1 MGIEAASGEYVY
13 FLDSDDYIDRQMLE
27 KLYGKACEG
36 NLDVIY
42 FNTNLVFESEE
53 IRQKNG
59 INIKLSGKLL
69 IEVMKASDDGILI
82 CFSVLPDKN
91 KDSASLKQLIK
102 NESKPVITEFQ
113 DFDELMCAIKFL
125 DNDTINSLYE
135 KNGKY
140 RLILS
145 ADEEKKY
152 CIIPLLSEFGRFYE
166 NAALEAARCREMW
179 THISDDAIRS
189 LKRLL

>member
-1 MGIEAASGEYVY
+1 MNVRVRNEYRVEVGLSSEELDRFGITYEEI
-13 FLDSDDYIDRQMLE
+13 DY
-27 KLYGKACEG
+27 G
-36 NLDVIY
+36 NIETRRLLWSL
-42 FNTNLVFESEE
+42 TEE

-69 IEVMKASDDGILI
+69 IEVMKDSDDGILI